1 MNNRYNQY
9 TMQRIGT
16 FILLLTLST
25 YFQSCHSH
33 AADNSAS
40 IVDSSAIRSTGTII
54 STHNPEFRKEVKKAA
69 VAEYKERTDDK
80 LNEFYFAVRL
90 FETRQTDN
98 YLIKMEFEGIEGED
112 TLKLPDLGTPPRPVL
127 QKGKDKYS
135 CIIGFMDND
144 NQFREYKKVF
154 VTGNGKNLRITALK
168 HYAVT
173 EGFKLES
180 E

>member
-1 MNNRYNQY
+1 
-9 TMQRIGT
+9 MQRIVA

-25 YFQSCHSH
+25 YFQSCRSR
-33 AADNSAS
+33 AADNSVPNA
-40 IVDSSAIRSTGTII
+40 DSMATKPAAAII
-54 STHNPEFRKEVKKAA
+54 SAHNPEFRAAVKKGA
-69 VAEYKERTDDK
+69 VAEYKGKTDDK
-80 LNEFYFAVRL
+80 LNDFYFAVRL

-154 VTGNGKNLRITALK
+154 VTENGKNLRITALK